1 MRFPLFL
8 ASAAALSLVSCS
20 NGPADNAGNGQA
32 ASRPSLQISDKALED
47 QVMAALEDAIN
58 IDGEIET
65 LPPPMRDLDA
75 IERRYPALR
84 HVL

>member
-1 MRFPLFL
+1 MI
-8 ASAAALSLVSCS
+8 ADANIVVSETIIAAEFE
-20 NGPADNAGNGQA
+20 PA
-32 ASRPSLQISDKALED
+32 ASRID
-47 QVMAALEDAIN
+47 MMALEDAIN

-65 LPPPMRDLDA
+65 LPLPMRDLDA